1 MKKSKAPNKLKKT
14 RLFKFSYL
22 MLSGLLTCFI
32 GIILVPII
40 LTSTLTITKKDG
52 PFKAIKDGA
61 IDVRNLENL
70 KIEPEINNNIIEFKS
85 QPIVLINSVQISKFK
100 SSTAKDFDN
109 IFKYKLTP
117 YFKGSNINQEF
128 KNAMFN
134 EPKNKIEFVKKI
146 LKIQSVND
154 SQLNEEVNKIVLSL
168 ETTKKRYEDYEVNIK
183 KLDEIIKNN
192 PDKYFKNVNVSENI
206 LNPFKGVYTSINIKT
221 SQQFELD
228 ITDFILN
235 YKNDNLTNLEKFL
248 ELIDHF
254 TFDAIYANVDNNNQ
268 LEYYK
273 FDDLIFKSYFDK
285 ITQLISITANLNKLK
300 IKQFK
305 FLISVNVKNN
315 VIQNLLFEPKLI
327 TEKYNGD

>member
-1 MKKSKAPNKLKKT
+1 MKKRIASNKSKKT

-22 MLSGLLTCFI
+22 MLSGLLSCFI

-40 LTSTLTITKKDG
+40 LTSTKKDT
-52 PFKAIKDGA
+52 PFKPIKDGA
-61 IDVRNLENL
+61 IDVCNLENL
-70 KIEPEINNNIIEFKS
+70 KIEPEIKNNIIEFKS
-85 QPIVLINSVQISKFK
+85 QPIDLINSFKISKVK

-128 KNAMFN
+128 KNTMFN
-134 EPKNKIEFVKKI
+134 EPKNKIEFIQKL
-146 LKIQSVND
+146 LKIKSIND
-154 SQLNEEVNKIVLSL
+154 SQLNEEVNKIVSSL
-168 ETTKKRYEDYEVNIK
+168 ETTKKRYEDYDTNIK
-183 KLDEIIKNN
+183 KLDQIIKNN
-192 PDKYFKNVNVSENI
+192 PDKDFKNVNVSENI
-206 LNPFKGVYTSINIKT
+206 LNPFKGVYTNVNVKST
-221 SQQFELD
+221 QQFEID

-254 TFDAIYANVDNNNQ
+254 TFDAIYANIDNNNQ

-273 FDDLIFKSYFDK
+273 FDNLILKSYFDK
-285 ITQLISITANLNKLK
+285 VNQLISITPNLNKLK

-305 FLISVNVKNN
+305 FLISIDVKNN
-315 VIQNLLFEPKLI
+315 IIQNLLFKPKLI